1 MFTIT
6 VVSTKGGVGKTTLAA
21 NLGGLLRD
29 IGLRVLLIDA
39 DVQPS
44 LTRYYALEHEAAHGL
59 TQLIRSGV
67 LSPDCISQCQLPPAS
82 YDGKLDKMPQS
93 LGGVLHLVRSD
104 TRDGKLQD
112 WMSSRMALDMLM
124 RLNMPLKHPNVT
136 SAYDV
141 VLIDTQGAIGHL
153 QDAAVNAADQLLV
166 PVSPDIVSAREF
178 LDGTI
183 SLLDRHE
190 CTANVGMKMPPMKAV
205 LTRTEKTKDCN
216 LISDLVREQFR
227 EMRGRV
233 SMLSTVV
240 PAAVAYRKAAT
251 SQVPVH
257 WVDPLKQSDVMHKL
271 LWELIPS
278 VAGMC
283 ASNHPDFIDL
293 NAPHDDN

>member
-1 MFTIT
+1 MFTIS

-21 NLGGLLRD
+21 NMGGLLRD

-39 DVQPS
+39 DIQPS
-44 LTRYYALEHEAAHGL
+44 LTRYFHLEHEAEHGL

-67 LSPDCISQCQLPPAS
+67 LSPDCISHCQLPPVAFEAK
-82 YDGKLDKMPQS
+82 GVKLPQS
-93 LGGVLHLVRSD
+93 PGGLLHLVKSD

-112 WMSSRMALDMLM
+112 WMSGRMGLDMLM
-124 RLNMPLKHPNVT
+124 RLNMPLKHPSVT

-190 CTANVGMKMPPMKAV
+190 CAAHVGLKMPPMKAV
-205 LTRTEKTKDCN
+205 LTRTEKTVDCK
-216 LISDLVREQFR
+216 LISELIREHFI

-233 SMLSTVV
+233 SMLETMV

-251 SQVPVH
+251 AQVPVH
-257 WVDPLKQSDVMHKL
+257 WIDPLKQSDVMHKL
-271 LWELIPS
+271 MWEFIPS
-278 VAGMC
+278 VDGMC
-283 ASNHPDFIDL
+283 ASNHPEFIDL
-293 NAPHDDN
+293 NAPHDNV